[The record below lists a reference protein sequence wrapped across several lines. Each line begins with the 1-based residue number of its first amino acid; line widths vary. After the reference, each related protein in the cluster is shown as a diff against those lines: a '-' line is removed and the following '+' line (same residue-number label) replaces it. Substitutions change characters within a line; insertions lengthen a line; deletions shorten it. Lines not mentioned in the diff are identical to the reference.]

1 MTEHRYQ
8 ESSLYEVDGPVYRDG
23 SWMIKVVLKGQQPEP
38 FLGETREE
46 VQEQV
51 LHYLG
56 QQALEIEKARVS
68 LRKVFESHS
77 DE

>member
-1 MTEHRYQ
+1 MTEHGS
-8 ESSLYEVDGPVYRDG
+8 ESALYKIDGPTFRDG
-23 SWMIKVVLKGQQPEP
+23 SWVVKVVLNEQQPEP

-46 VQEQV
+46 VQERV

-56 QQALEIEKARVS
+56 QQALEIEKARVL
-68 LRKVFESHS
+68 LRKAFESHS